1 MSSFRK
7 INYSLRPA
15 KHAERKMMGELFR
28 RLSAFA
34 PLEEYRYVG
43 LGSVWFADF
52 SLYHKALGIADMVSI
67 ERATGSRARFE
78 ANRPFNIQMKFKPT
92 TEALPEL
99 DWTKRSIVWLDYD
112 GVLSTDILLDARLV
126 VGSCRSGTIVAI
138 SVNCG
143 RADQVN
149 AAESDSSG
157 PSALD
162 RFRVTFGRERVANDI
177 ADDDLLGRRF
187 AQLSRNMI
195 LAEIEETVA
204 RRNGQGEPKCFFAP
218 IVSFSYRDDAPM
230 TTVVGVLYDEP
241 ERENY
246 DKCHFGEL
254 DFLSAGNQLVDIQ
267 VPKLTIKELRY
278 LENQLPLNH
287 GHDLRLEGDIPQS
300 EASAFAKLYRYLP
313 NFATLEI

>member
-28 RLSAFA
+28 RLAAFA
-34 PLEEYRYVG
+34 PLEDYRYVG

-67 ERATGSRARFE
+67 ERATGSKARFE
-78 ANRPFNIQMKFKPT
+78 ANRPFNIQMKFMPT
-92 TEALPEL
+92 TNALPEL

-126 VGSCRSGTIVAI
+126 GGSCRSGTILAI

-143 RADQVN
+143 RAEEVN
-149 AAESDSSG
+149 AAEEDPSG
-157 PSALD
+157 PAALD
-162 RFRVTFGRERVANDI
+162 RFRVTFGRERVANDV

-187 AQLSRNMI
+187 AKLSRDII
-195 LAEIEETVA
+195 LAEIEEAVA
-204 RRNGQGEPKCFFAP
+204 KRNGQGGQKSFFAP
-218 IVSFSYRDDAPM
+218 IASFSYKDDAPM
-230 TTVVGVLYDEP
+230 TTIVGVLCDEP
-241 ERENY
+241 ERENF

-254 DFLSAGNQLVDIQ
+254 DFLKEGNELIDIQ

-278 LENQLPLNH
+278 LENQLPLAD
-287 GHDLRLEGDIPQS
+287 GHALQLDGDIPQRD
-300 EASAFAKLYRYLP
+300 ANAFAKLYRYLP
-313 NFATLEI
+313 NFATLEV

>member
-28 RLSAFA
+28 RLAAFA

-67 ERATGSRARFE
+67 ERATGSRTRFE
-78 ANRPFNIQMKFKPT
+78 ANRPFNIEMKFMPT
-92 TEALPEL
+92 TQALPEL

-112 GVLSTDILLDARLV
+112 GVLSTDILLDARHV
-126 VGSCRSGTIVAI
+126 GGSCRSGTIVAI

-143 RADQVN
+143 RADEVT
-149 AAESDSSG
+149 AAEDDPNG
-157 PSALD
+157 PTALD

-177 ADDDLLGRRF
+177 AGDDLLGRRF
-187 AQLSRNMI
+187 AKLSRNMI
-195 LAEIEETVA
+195 LAEIEEAVA
-204 RRNGQGEPKCFFAP
+204 RRNGQGGPKCFFSP
-218 IVSFSYRDDAPM
+218 IVSFSYKDDAPM
-230 TTVVGVLYDEP
+230 TTIVGVLYDEP
-241 ERENY
+241 ERESFER
-246 DKCHFGEL
+246 CHFGEL
-254 DFLSAGNQLVDIQ
+254 DFLREGNELIDIK

-278 LENQLPLNH
+278 LEAQLPLAGGN
-287 GHDLRLEGDIPQS
+287 DLQLEGDIPQS
-300 EASAFAKLYRYLP
+300 EANAFAKLYRYLP
-313 NFATLEI
+313 NFATLEV

>member
-28 RLSAFA
+28 RLAAFS

-78 ANRPFNIQMKFKPT
+78 ANRPFNIQMKFMPT
-92 TEALPEL
+92 TQALPEL

-112 GVLSTDILLDARLV
+112 GVLSSDILLDARNAG
-126 VGSCRSGTIVAI
+126 GSCRSGSIIAI

-149 AAESDSSG
+149 TAEDDPNG
-157 PSALD
+157 PTALE
-162 RFRVTFGRERVANDI
+162 RFRVTFGRERVANDVI
-177 ADDDLLGRRF
+177 DDDLLGRRF
-187 AQLSRNMI
+187 AKLSRNMI
-195 LAEIEETVA
+195 LAEIEDAVA
-204 RRNGQGEPKCFFAP
+204 QRNGQGKTKSVFAP
-218 IVSFSYRDDAPM
+218 IASFSYKDDAPM
-230 TTVVGVLYDEP
+230 TTIVGVLYDET
-241 ERENY
+241 EKANF

-254 DFLSAGNQLVDIQ
+254 DFLSAGNDLIDIQ
-267 VPKLTIKELRY
+267 VPKLTIRELRY
-278 LENQLPLNH
+278 LENQLPLAEGN
-287 GHDLRLEGDIPQS
+287 DLQLEGDIPPS

-313 NFATLEI
+313 NFATLEV